1 MSLSSFKIA
10 HKLITGAGAIEQ
22 LAAELT
28 RLDVDNPLIVTDAA
42 LLKSGTVELALAQL
56 GERSYEIFD
65 RVLPDPEIAI
75 VEDCMRV
82 YREGGHDGLIG
93 LGGGSAID
101 IAKSVAAYA
110 GYHGALEDL
119 FGVDQVPRKGPPLI
133 AIPTTAGTGSEVTN
147 VAILS
152 DKVAQLKKGIISDY
166 LLPDV
171 ALVSPQMTLTCPRS
185 VTAASGVDALV
196 HAIESY
202 LSLNASPITDALAI
216 GAIKLITQA
225 LPKAYANP
233 SHLQAREDMATASLM
248 AGMAFGNAGVGAV
261 HALAYPLGGRFNIA
275 HGVSNALLL
284 PYVMTWNKMA
294 CVERMQDIAEAMGGE
309 DRSSERQRSGGQSRG
324 GDDRAVRSGGNP
336 VGPAQFRGARG
347 RDPGHGRGSRRHRAP
362 DAQQSAQV
370 ECCRYR
376 EDLPSGLLVPNHRST
391 VRASKHEVY
400 NARHRDSAQKKVR
413 HAALRHCSVDS
424 LRRLRPPG

>member
-1 MSLSSFKIA
+1 MSLSQFKIA

-28 RLDVDNPLIVTDAA
+28 RLDIDNPLIVTDAA
-42 LLKSGTVELALAQL
+42 LVKSGTVELALCQL
-56 GERSYEIFD
+56 GGREYEIFD

-202 LSLNASPITDALAI
+202 LSVNASPITDALAI
-216 GAIKLITQA
+216 GAINLITKA

-233 SHLQAREDMATASLM
+233 SNLQAREDMATASLM

-294 CVERMQDIAEAMGGE
+294 CVERMQDIAEAMGVQTAHLSAKE
-309 DRSSERQRSGGQSRG
+309 AADK
-324 GDDRAVRSGGNP
+324 AVE
-336 VGPAQFRGARG
+336 AMTELCA
-347 RDPGHGRGSRRHRAP
+347 A
-362 DAQQSAQV
+362 V
-370 ECCRYR
+370 EI
-376 EDLPSGLLVPNHRST
+376 PSGLRSFGIPEDAIPAMALEAAGIERLMRNNPRKLSAIDIEKIY
-391 VRASKHEVY
+391 RAAY
-400 NARHRDSAQKKVR
+400 
-413 HAALRHCSVDS
+413 
-424 LRRLRPPG
+424 

>member
-28 RLDVDNPLIVTDAA
+28 RLDIDNPLIVTDAA
-42 LLKSGTVELALAQL
+42 LVKSGTVELALAQL
-56 GERSYEIFD
+56 GERTYEIFD

-82 YREGGHDGLIG
+82 YRDGGHDGLIG

-110 GYHGALEDL
+110 GYL
-119 FGVDQVPRKGPPLI
+119 FGIDLVPRKGPPLI

-202 LSLNASPITDALAI
+202 LSLNASAITDSLAI
-216 GAIKLITQA
+216 GAIKLIVRA

-233 SHLQAREDMATASLM
+233 SNLQAREDMATASLM

-261 HALAYPLGGRFNIA
+261 HALAYPLGARYNIA

-284 PYVMTWNKMA
+284 PHVMHWNKMA
-294 CVERMQDIAEAMGGE
+294 CFERMQDIAEAMGVKTAHLSVTQAADKAVE
-309 DRSSERQRSGGQSRG
+309 AMTELCAAVEIPSDLRSFGVPEEAIATMAVEAAGIERLMRNNPRKLSAA
-324 GDDRAVRSGGNP
+324 DIEKIYRA
-336 VGPAQFRGARG
+336 A
-347 RDPGHGRGSRRHRAP
+347 
-362 DAQQSAQV
+362 
-370 ECCRYR
+370 Y
-376 EDLPSGLLVPNHRST
+376 
-391 VRASKHEVY
+391 
-400 NARHRDSAQKKVR
+400 
-413 HAALRHCSVDS
+413 
-424 LRRLRPPG
+424 

>member
-1 MSLSSFKIA
+1 MSTSSFKIA
-10 HKLITGAGAIEQ
+10 HKLLTGPGAIEQ

-42 LLKSGTVELALAQL
+42 LVQSGTVALAVAQL
-56 GERSYEIFD
+56 GERSHAIFD

-75 VEDCMRV
+75 VEDCMHV

-93 LGGGSAID
+93 VGGGSAID

-110 GYHGALEDL
+110 GYHGALPDL

-152 DKVAQLKKGIISDY
+152 DKQAQLKKGIVSDY

-171 ALVSPQMTLTCPRS
+171 ALISPQMTLTCPRS

-202 LSLNASPITDALAI
+202 LSLNASPITDALAL
-216 GAIKLITQA
+216 GAIRLIARA

-233 SHLQAREDMATASLM
+233 NNLQARDDMATASLM

-284 PYVMTWNKMA
+284 PHVMHWNKLA
-294 CVERMQDIAEAMGGE
+294 CVERMQEIAEAMGVNVTGLSAV
-309 DRSSERQRSGGQSRG
+309 DAA
-324 GDDRAVRSGGNP
+324 DRAVEAMARLCVAVEIPQGLRSFGVPEEAIPAMAVEAAGIERLMRNNP
-336 VGPAQFRGARG
+336 RKLGVG
-347 RDPGHGRGSRRHRAP
+347 DIEKIYRA
-362 DAQQSAQV
+362 A
-370 ECCRYR
+370 Y
-376 EDLPSGLLVPNHRST
+376 
-391 VRASKHEVY
+391 
-400 NARHRDSAQKKVR
+400 
-413 HAALRHCSVDS
+413 
-424 LRRLRPPG
+424 